1 MHLDILYQD
10 ETIVVINKPPDM
22 LVHRS
27 LIDRRETV
35 FAMQLL
41 RDQLGQHVFPVHRL
55 DKPTGGAL
63 LFALSSEMARVMSEQ
78 FADKGVRKVYLAIVR
93 GHAEQTG
100 HIDYPLKEK
109 LDKIADKHA
118 QKDKPAQDA
127 KTDFITVAKFEV
139 PYAVGRYQ
147 SARYSLVML
156 SPQTGRKHQLR
167 RHMAHINHPIV
178 GDTTHGDGKHNRFIR
193 ESFGFKGLALCAVY
207 LNVKHPVS
215 GKRLSVTTP
224 FDSRFIKLLT
234 AWGWQRS
241 EFRNL
246 RSQIEQWQ
254 K

>member
-1 MHLDILYQD
+1 MHLEILYQD
-10 ETIVVINKPPDM
+10 ESIVIINKPPDM

-27 LIDRRETV
+27 LIDKRETV
-35 FAMQLL
+35 FAMQIL
-41 RDQLGQHVFPVHRL
+41 RDQIGQHVFPVHRL

-63 LFALSSEMARVMSEQ
+63 LFALSSEIARVMSEQ
-78 FADKGVRKVYLAIVR
+78 FAEKGVKKVYLAIVR
-93 GHAEQTG
+93 GHSDAEG

-109 LDKIADKHA
+109 LDKIADKKA
-118 QKDKPAQDA
+118 QKDKPPQDA
-127 KTDFITVAKFEV
+127 KTDYVTVAKFEL
-139 PYAVGRYQ
+139 PHAVGRYS

-193 ESFGFKGLALCAVY
+193 ETFAFKGLALCAVY
-207 LNVKHPVS
+207 LSVKHPVS
-215 GKRLSVTTP
+215 GETLAVTTP
-224 FDSRFIKLLT
+224 DDSRFIKLLT
-234 AWGWQRS
+234 TWGWQRND
-241 EFRNL
+241 FRNL